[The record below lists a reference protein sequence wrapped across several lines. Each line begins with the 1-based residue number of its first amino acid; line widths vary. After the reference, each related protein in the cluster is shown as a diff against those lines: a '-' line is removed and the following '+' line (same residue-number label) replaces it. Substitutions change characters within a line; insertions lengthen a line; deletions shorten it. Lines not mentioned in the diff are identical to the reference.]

1 MAHLDKQEKQLM
13 KVLKLHPLMTI
24 SLLQMQ
30 IQRLLFCNVAVYVR
44 NSLANAFDTLKDAGF
59 EEDVLIEFPID
70 ETLSLREFEEE
81 VEERFNF
88 SLELC
93 NKDNKPFMNK
103 SQHLFQIAC
112 PVADRKTDRNY
123 QLDISLDML
132 TNNNRQSPQQNMW

>member
-1 MAHLDKQEKQLM
+1 M

-44 NSLANAFDTLKDAGF
+44 NSLANTFDTLKDAGF
-59 EEDVLIEFPID
+59 EEDVLVEFPID

-112 PVADRKTDRNY
+112 PASDWKTERDY

-132 TNNNRQSPQQNMW
+132 KNNNRQSPQQNMW

>member
-1 MAHLDKQEKQLM
+1 M

-44 NSLANAFDTLKDAGF
+44 SSLANAFDTLKEAGF
-59 EEDVLIEFPID
+59 EEEVLIEFPID

-103 SQHLFQIAC
+103 SQHLFQIAS
-112 PVADRKTDRNY
+112 PAADKKEDRNY

-132 TNNNRQSPQQNMW
+132 MNNNRQSPQQNMW